1 MKRAI
6 VLSGGGAKGAY
17 QIGVWRALRKLHMD
31 YSIVTGTSVGAL
43 NGAFFVQNDYY
54 RAVSMWYNMSFSHVF
69 EHMDGDYHTIEG
81 KKDILLSYA
90 KGVLDGGMDISRLEK
105 TLDKYLSIKRF
116 YSSSIDYGLITVDLT
131 DLKPVSIRKK
141 EIPPK
146 DLKDY
151 LIASASC
158 FPAFKVKKIHGKNYI
173 DGGYYDNIPINLAIE
188 LGAEEVI
195 AVDLKAIG
203 LKQKLTTYD
212 VPVTYIAP
220 RADLGSFL
228 VFDKKLARRAMR
240 LGYHDAMKTFQK
252 LDGNMYTFRLGELQ
266 KIERKYFKEFVNQI
280 KDYLFSNRSSGID
293 ITKFT
298 KISRLLKKENQEEL
312 MTQIIDFLGES
323 FSIPVDKV
331 YTSSKFHRELLKSL
345 KKTELIEMEQ
355 IKEKIKDGKL
365 SEITNASVIL
375 KYLSEK
381 MHTLNIE
388 EYGNEVF
395 MFANFLPKA
404 FLASIYLKYIQ
415 SK

>member
-17 QIGVWRALRKLHMD
+17 QIGVWKALRKMHMD

-54 RAVSMWYNMSFSHVF
+54 RAVNMWYNMSFSHVF
-69 EHMDGDYHTIEG
+69 DHMDGDYSTIEG

-105 TLDKYLSIKRF
+105 TLDKYLNVKKF
-116 YSSSIDYGLITVDLT
+116 YSSKIDYGLITVDLT
-131 DLKPVSIRKK
+131 DLKQVSIRKK
-141 EIPPK
+141 EIPSK
-146 DLKDY
+146 ELKDY

-188 LGAEEVI
+188 LGADEVI
-195 AVDLKAIG
+195 AVDLKAVG
-203 LKQKLTTYD
+203 LKQKLITYD

-228 VFDKKLARRAMR
+228 VFDKTLARRAMR

-252 LDGNMYTFRLGELQ
+252 LDGNLYTFRLGEIQRMQ
-266 KIERKYFKEFVNQI
+266 KKYFKQFVSEV
-280 KDYLFSNRSSGID
+280 KDYLFSNRSVGID
-293 ITKFT
+293 MTKITKMN
-298 KISRLLKKENQEEL
+298 RLLKEENQEEL
-312 MTQIIDFLGES
+312 ITQVIDFLGES

-331 YTSSKFHRELLKSL
+331 YTTSKFHRELLKRL
-345 KKTELIEMEQ
+345 RNTELIELD
-355 IKEKIKDGKL
+355 KVK
-365 SEITNASVIL
+365 
-375 KYLSEK
+375 
-381 MHTLNIE
+381 
-388 EYGNEVF
+388 
-395 MFANFLPKA
+395 
-404 FLASIYLKYIQ
+404 
-415 SK
+415 